1 MVKPGE
7 PIHIFLNGIARSVKN
22 MGSVL
27 MYVDAA
33 HLFGIN
39 ITANMIPFVNAI
51 TVLPGL
57 FYLMGKTAPK
67 SPVPTIR

>member
-1 MVKPGE
+1 
-7 PIHIFLNGIARSVKN
+7 

-27 MYVDAA
+27 MYLNAA

-57 FYLMGKTAPK
+57 FHLMGKTAPK